1 MKPDLSKAAL
11 WAGVIA
17 GPLFYLVVITQAATR
32 EGYDLSV
39 HPISLL
45 ALGSS
50 GWVQTLNF
58 VVLGLLYC
66 FAALWLALVGK
77 RRVIGSLLFP
87 AGIGFLIAAM
97 FPADPFMNFPPEAV
111 MTDGGAISNHA
122 KLHGVGFML
131 AFSCIFFAVASA
143 AIAGWRRGSTGFAA
157 VSLMACLG
165 IVATLFTGL
174 SRIDLNSESFFLL
187 GLIAFGWIS
196 AFSWSRMQG
205 SWSVTRVP

>member
-1 MKPDLSKAAL
+1 MKPELSKAAL

-17 GPLFYLVVITQAATR
+17 GPLFYLVVIIQAATR

-66 FAALWLALVGK
+66 FAALGLALFAK
-77 RRVIGSLLFP
+77 RRVIGSLLFL
-87 AGIGFLIAAM
+87 AGIGFLIAAL

-111 MTDGGAISNHA
+111 MTDGGPISNHA

-131 AFSCIFFAVASA
+131 AFSCIFFAVVSA

-165 IVATLFTGL
+165 IVATLFIGL

-196 AFSWSRMQG
+196 AFSWSELQQTKAVG
-205 SWSVTRVP
+205 